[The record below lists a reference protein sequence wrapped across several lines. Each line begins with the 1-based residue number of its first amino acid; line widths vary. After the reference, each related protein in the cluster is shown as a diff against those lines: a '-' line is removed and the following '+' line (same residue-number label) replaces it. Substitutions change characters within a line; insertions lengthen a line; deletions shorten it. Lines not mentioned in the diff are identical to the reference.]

1 MVNGLLANDGAGLL
15 VSRRNGA
22 GYDPDTD
29 NARVSSPGDINVPL
43 KSAEGL
49 GTASPVSTLVAIH
62 SAVPTADQVR
72 TALEQQFRSSGDQVQ
87 SSNILALY
95 PALIAFDR
103 LDIQKVQLKANDGWA
118 HVAIRGAVLVAGADK
133 RPRKKLEVQR
143 WKLLRTS
150 NDTWEVVLPDDTTYI
165 PREAAVHIL
174 AQQLAALTDSA
185 SDSGA
190 QANQKVQLAHW
201 LNVLLDTR

>member
-1 MVNGLLANDGAGLL
+1 M
-15 VSRRNGA
+15 
-22 GYDPDTD
+22 
-29 NARVSSPGDINVPL
+29 
-43 KSAEGL
+43 
-49 GTASPVSTLVAIH
+49 
-62 SAVPTADQVR
+62 
-72 TALEQQFRSSGDQVQ
+72 Q

-150 NDTWEVVLPDDTTYI
+150 NDTWEVALPDDTTYI